1 MKDLKKLAIEI
12 AGRHPFT
19 PFLSSASAA
28 NGQAEAGRSF
38 AACDNHLDVNF
49 MNLLDQ
55 GAHLDVSR
63 MPL

>member
-12 AGRHPFT
+12 ADRYPFS
-19 PFLSSASAA
+19 PFLSSASAT
-28 NGQAEAGRSF
+28 NGQAESGRSF
-38 AACDNHLDVNF
+38 AACDNHLDVAF

-55 GAHLDVSR
+55 GAHLDVNR